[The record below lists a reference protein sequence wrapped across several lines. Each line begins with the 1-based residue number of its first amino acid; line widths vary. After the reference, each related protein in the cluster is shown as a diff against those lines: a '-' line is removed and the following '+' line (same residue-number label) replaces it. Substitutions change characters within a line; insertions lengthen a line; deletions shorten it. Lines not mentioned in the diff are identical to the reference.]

1 MELVHNCLKVQGGII
16 VPVYNVE
23 PEAMKRLSGSNI
35 LISVKSYGLEV
46 RIDEI
51 VVPIPEF
58 MLEFVIDNNTITF
71 YRADNAEY
79 LWEPLFSMEIPRD
92 DLIEARGA
100 YKFIQSAN
108 SGENKEKEDGGSRLR
123 IGLFVGFAVP
133 DVAP

>member
-23 PEAMKRLSGSNI
+23 PEAMKRLSGSSI

-79 LWEPLFSMEIPRD
+79 LWEPLLSVEIPRD

-100 YKFIQSAN
+100 YKFIQSSN
-108 SGENKEKEDGGSRLR
+108 SGENKEMET
-123 IGLFVGFAVP
+123 A
-133 DVAP
+133 AQT